1 MKIFGIGTDIVNVNR
16 IKKTNN
22 KFIKRVFSNS
32 EINYCEKKY
41 NKFASYAKR
50 FAAKEAFFKALG
62 LGTYKDLTFK
72 GITVVNNKY
81 GKPSIKL
88 NKSADKYVKKTI
100 KSNKYNI
107 NLSISDDLPWAVA
120 VVVISYNG

>member
-1 MKIFGIGTDIVNVNR
+1 MRIYGIGTDIVNINR

-32 EINYCEKKY
+32 EITYCENRY

-62 LGTYKDLTFK
+62 SKPYKELTFK
-72 GITVVNNKY
+72 GIKVVNNKH

-88 NKSADKYVKKTI
+88 NKLADKHVKKTV
-100 KSNKYNI
+100 KTKKYNI